1 MKLKNTSKN
10 LELEKESKTLQ
21 TEKQDTYSGSRMLT
35 ESEIEQLRKETREYR
50 KAIKPMLEKALAPLI
65 NKE

>member
-1 MKLKNTSKN
+1 MKSKNTSKN
-10 LELEKESKTLQ
+10 LELENGSKTSPMETL
-21 TEKQDTYSGSRMLT
+21 DTYSGSRMLT

>member
-21 TEKQDTYSGSRMLT
+21 TERQDTYSGSRMLT
-35 ESEIEQLRKETREYR
+35 ESEIEHLIKSTEEFQKEIR
-50 KAIKPMLEKALAPLI
+50 PMLEKALAPLI